1 MSFPVDLGAGLDSP
15 RGAGKGRQGLLLI
28 GGSEDVG
35 SFLEQDSGLGLK
47 HCAIYLFYIFH
58 MLWCLDVL

>member
-15 RGAGKGRQGLLLI
+15 QGAGKGRQGLLLI
-28 GGSEDVG
+28 GGSEGVG

-47 HCAIYLFYIFH
+47 HCDISLFFIFH

>member
-1 MSFPVDLGAGLDSP
+1 MDLGAGLDSP
-15 RGAGKGRQGLLLI
+15 QGAGKGRQSLLLI
-28 GGSEDVG
+28 GGSEGVG

-47 HCAIYLFYIFH
+47 HCDISLFYIFH